1 MSNKEIKEFEKK
13 LIYGLTLA
21 EKRMLQEKALRE
33 EFVIMQSADGEIRR
47 VPAKQVI
54 AENVI
59 LNTQLL
65 AQPWNYQSTA

>member
-59 LNTQLL
+59 FQ
-65 AQPWNYQSTA
+65 

>member
-1 MSNKEIKEFEKK
+1 MYNKEIKEFEKK
-13 LIYGLTLA
+13 LIFGLNLA
-21 EKRMLQEKALRE
+21 EKRMLHEKALHE

-59 LNTQLL
+59 FQ
-65 AQPWNYQSTA
+65 

>member
-33 EFVIMQSADGEIRR
+33 EFVIMQSSDGEIRR

-59 LNTQLL
+59 FQ
-65 AQPWNYQSTA
+65 